1 MSIRVSVLGSGS
13 RGNATFIR
21 TDKVRMLIDCG
32 LGPRTLANR
41 LRTIGEDPDQI
52 DVVLITHEHTDHVGG
67 LESMVKKYS
76 LDVFMSGGTM
86 DGSRADSFDM
96 NRSGIVP
103 IVPGQSFTVGD
114 VDIDTV
120 RVPHD
125 TAEPTAF
132 SVRYKGIK
140 VTQLTDLGWIPDHVA
155 DWRNESHV
163 LILESNHDLDMLRV
177 GPYPWSLKERLV
189 GRNGHLSNATVG
201 RYLRGPFDGRAQ
213 HIVLAHLSS
222 TNNHPEIAR
231 QEACQALSARGLAEA
246 SVSLASQDTPNTPIE
261 LG

>member
-1 MSIRVSVLGSGS
+1 M
-13 RGNATFIR
+13 
-21 TDKVRMLIDCG
+21 
-32 LGPRTLANR
+32 
-41 LRTIGEDPDQI
+41 
-52 DVVLITHEHTDHVGG
+52 
-67 LESMVKKYS
+67 
-76 LDVFMSGGTM
+76 
-86 DGSRADSFDM
+86 
-96 NRSGIVP
+96 
-103 IVPGQSFTVGD
+103 
-114 VDIDTV
+114 DIDTV

-155 DWRNESHV
+155 DWMKGSHV

-189 GRNGHLSNATVG
+189 GRNGHLSNAAVG
-201 RYLRGPFDGRAQ
+201 RYLSGPYDGQAQ

-231 QEACQALSARGLAEA
+231 MEAWHALSARGLAEA
-246 SVSLASQDTPNTPIE
+246 SVSVASQDTPSTPIE

>member
-21 TDKVRMLIDCG
+21 TDKVRLLIDCG

-67 LESMVKKYS
+67 LELMVKKYS

-114 VDIDTV
+114 D
-120 RVPHD
+120 
-125 TAEPTAF
+125 
-132 SVRYKGIK
+132 
-140 VTQLTDLGWIPDHVA
+140 LTGVFC
-155 DWRNESHV
+155 
-163 LILESNHDLDMLRV
+163 
-177 GPYPWSLKERLV
+177 
-189 GRNGHLSNATVG
+189 T
-201 RYLRGPFDGRAQ
+201 
-213 HIVLAHLSS
+213 
-222 TNNHPEIAR
+222 T
-231 QEACQALSARGLAEA
+231 
-246 SVSLASQDTPNTPIE
+246 
-261 LG
+261 

>member
-1 MSIRVSVLGSGS
+1 MSIRVSVLSSGS

-41 LRTIGEDPDQI
+41 LRTIGEDLDQI

-67 LESMVKKYS
+67 LKSMMKKCS
-76 LDVFMSGGTM
+76 LDVFMSRGTM
-86 DGSRADSFDM
+86 DGSGADSFDM

-125 TAEPTAF
+125 TEEPTAF

-155 DWRNESHV
+155 DWMKGSHV

-189 GRNGHLSNATVG
+189 GRNGHLSNATVH
-201 RYLRGPFDGRAQ
+201 RYLRGPYDGQAQ

-231 QEACQALSARGLAEA
+231 QEACQALSARGQAEA

>member
-13 RGNATFIR
+13 WGNATFIR
-21 TDKVRMLIDCG
+21 TDKVRLLIDCG

-114 VDIDTV
+114 D
-120 RVPHD
+120 
-125 TAEPTAF
+125 
-132 SVRYKGIK
+132 
-140 VTQLTDLGWIPDHVA
+140 LTGVFC
-155 DWRNESHV
+155 
-163 LILESNHDLDMLRV
+163 
-177 GPYPWSLKERLV
+177 
-189 GRNGHLSNATVG
+189 T
-201 RYLRGPFDGRAQ
+201 
-213 HIVLAHLSS
+213 
-222 TNNHPEIAR
+222 T
-231 QEACQALSARGLAEA
+231 
-246 SVSLASQDTPNTPIE
+246 
-261 LG
+261 